1 MPRRGKGGPR
11 SGNPGTA
18 YTNRTDL
25 AADTQPVAVPTGQP
39 YGEAGRQQA
48 AMSQI
53 GVPDLQGMLQSMPGL
68 TDPSQRPEEPL
79 TAGMPTGSGP
89 GPMPGPP
96 GKSAAGLLRSM
107 LSVSPDPELWA
118 LLEEAQRSESMKLA
132 SSARAMMPASPR
144 TNPTGFN
151 AGSVIGSGLAGAPVG
166 QNSGRQAALE
176 QDRLNGVDTDT

>member
-53 GVPDLQGMLQSMPGL
+53 GVPDLQGMVQSMPGL

-79 TAGMPTGSGP
+79 TAGMPMGP
-89 GPMPGPP
+89 GPGVSPMR
-96 GKSAAGLLRSM
+96 SAVQESGGVGLLRQ
-107 LSVSPDPELWA
+107 LIAVNPDPELFA
-118 LLEEAQRSESMKLA
+118 LLAEAERAAPQRA
-132 SSARAMMPASPR
+132 PMPG
-144 TNPTGFN
+144 T
-151 AGSVIGSGLAGAPVG
+151 I
-166 QNSGRQAALE
+166 
-176 QDRLNGVDTDT
+176 

>member
-1 MPRRGKGGPR
+1 MPRKGKGGPR

-53 GVPDLQGMLQSMPGL
+53 GVPDLQGMLGSMPGL

-79 TAGMPTGSGP
+79 TAGMPMGAGP
-89 GPMPGPP
+89 GPGM
-96 GKSAAGLLRSM
+96 SAAHNNDVDILREM
-107 LSVSPDPELWA
+107 YKMAPTEELRRMIER
-118 LLEEAQRSESMKLA
+118 LDRS
-132 SSARAMMPASPR
+132 
-144 TNPTGFN
+144 
-151 AGSVIGSGLAGAPVG
+151 SGLGF
-166 QNSGRQAALE
+166 
-176 QDRLNGVDTDT
+176 

>member
-1 MPRRGKGGPR
+1 MPRKGRSNKGGPR

-79 TAGMPTGSGP
+79 TAGMPMGAGP
-89 GPMPGPP
+89 GIDQMRGALQES
-96 GKSAAGLLRSM
+96 GGVGLLRR
-107 LSVSPDPELWA
+107 LIAANPDPELFA
-118 LLEEAQRSESMKLA
+118 LLAEAERAAPQRA
-132 SSARAMMPASPR
+132 PMPG
-144 TNPTGFN
+144 TF
-151 AGSVIGSGLAGAPVG
+151 
-166 QNSGRQAALE
+166 
-176 QDRLNGVDTDT
+176 

>member
-1 MPRRGKGGPR
+1 MPRKGKGGPR

-53 GVPDLQGMLQSMPGL
+53 GVPDLQGMLGSMPGL

-79 TAGMPTGSGP
+79 TAGMPMGAGP
-89 GPMPGPP
+89 GIDPMRGALQES
-96 GKSAAGLLRSM
+96 GGVGLLRR
-107 LSVSPDPELWA
+107 LIAANPDPELFA
-118 LLEEAQRSESMKLA
+118 LLAEAERAAPQRA
-132 SSARAMMPASPR
+132 PMPG
-144 TNPTGFN
+144 TF
-151 AGSVIGSGLAGAPVG
+151 
-166 QNSGRQAALE
+166 
-176 QDRLNGVDTDT
+176 

>member
-1 MPRRGKGGPR
+1 MPRKGKGGPR

-53 GVPDLQGMLQSMPGL
+53 GVPDLQGMLGSMPGL

-79 TAGMPTGSGP
+79 TAGMPMGSGP
-89 GPMPGPP
+89 GIDPMRGALQES
-96 GKSAAGLLRSM
+96 GGVGLLRR
-107 LSVSPDPELWA
+107 LIAANPDPELFA
-118 LLEEAQRSESMKLA
+118 LLAEAERAAPQRA
-132 SSARAMMPASPR
+132 PMPG
-144 TNPTGFN
+144 TF
-151 AGSVIGSGLAGAPVG
+151 
-166 QNSGRQAALE
+166 
-176 QDRLNGVDTDT
+176 